1 MTIVAWLSATLAVS
15 QVATYQYDELGRL
28 IAERSGEDG
37 KLVAGRSYDVEGR
50 LVEVID
56 GKGHKTRLT
65 YDALGRVATST
76 DATGGVTR
84 LTYDAEDRTT
94 AVVDPR
100 GLSTTYR
107 YNGFGDLLELRS
119 PDTGTTTHAYNAGG
133 LRTRTVRNDA
143 SAIDYAYDALGR
155 VTTVT
160 GGSDQRAFAYDTC
173 GAGFLCEAT
182 TLQVGTVQASTRFTY
197 RTDGVVR
204 TRTDTA
210 QGAADTTTHH
220 FDALGRLAKLDYP
233 SGASLAY
240 AYDMGRLS
248 KLTATHR
255 GETQTVIEDIRYRP
269 FGGPESW
276 TYGNG
281 LERRYNVDDNGR
293 LYGVS
298 AVDQANGK
306 VAQSLTYGFEAA
318 DRINAITN
326 AAGEPGKQTFVYDPQ
341 GRLIQDVITSTGG
354 ARTTTHDA
362 NGNRTTHNWGG
373 AIEQHAIDPYSN
385 RLLAISGTTNAAR
398 HHTYAYDKRGNR
410 ISDTTSGV
418 TTQTQYDAFDRLRN
432 LSRPT
437 AVEVCESYGACKALP
452 PGSTQYTV
460 NALDQRVAKSS
471 VEGAKRFVYG
481 SPTQVLAEHG
491 PGGWTDYLWF
501 GGELVGLLTPSA
513 GSIVA
518 WYDDLPITVGHPGVK
533 FVHNDHL
540 GRPEAVTSGTQ
551 VQVWRAKNYAFDR
564 HVALDLIGGL
574 NIGFPGQY
582 YDAESD
588 LWSNGF
594 RDLDLKAGR
603 YLQSDP
609 LGLIAGINT
618 YAYVGG
624 NPIKYIDPSGL
635 GPVSFGV
642 CTAANV
648 LKQGYDWWQASQSP
662 PAIQNLKDEIS
673 KVGREL
679 KECPLEDND
688 RYLELQ
694 TKLDGLGQQLL
705 RETAEHARSNVGT
718 SWQQAQDAL
727 VWEAACLLALLPV
740 LP

>member
-1 MTIVAWLSATLAVS
+1 MTIVAGLAATLAVT

-28 IAERSGEDG
+28 IAERSGVEG

-50 LVEVID
+50 LVEVVD
-56 GKGHKTRLT
+56 GNGHKTRLT

-76 DATGGVTR
+76 DAMGGVTR
-84 LTYDAEDRTT
+84 LTYDAGDRTT

-107 YNGFGDLLELRS
+107 YNGLGDLLELRS
-119 PDTGTTTHAYNAGG
+119 PDTGTTTHAYSAGG
-133 LRTRTVRNDA
+133 LLTRTVRNDA

-155 VTTVT
+155 VVAVT
-160 GGSDQRAFAYDTC
+160 GGSDQRTFAYDTC

-182 TLQVGTVQASTRFTY
+182 TLNGGAVQASTRFTY
-197 RTDGVVR
+197 RADGVVR

-210 QGAADTTTHH
+210 QGVADTTKHH
-220 FDALGRLAKLDYP
+220 FDALGRVTKLEYP
-233 SGASLAY
+233 SGSSITY

-248 KLTATHR
+248 KLTATH
-255 GETQTVIEDIRYRP
+255 GGQTQTVIEDIRYRP

-281 LERRYNVDDNGR
+281 LKRRYNIDDNRR
-293 LYGVS
+293 LFGVS
-298 AVDQANGK
+298 AVDDANGK

-326 AAGEPGKQTFVYDPQ
+326 AAGEPGKQTFLYDAQ
-341 GRLIQDVITSTGG
+341 GRLTQDVIVGTGG
-354 ARTTTHDA
+354 ARTSTHDA
-362 NGNRTTHNWGG
+362 NGNRTSHTWGG
-373 AIEQHAIDPYSN
+373 AVAQHAIDPYSN
-385 RLLAISGTTNAAR
+385 RLLAIGGTANPAR
-398 HHTYAYDKRGNR
+398 HHTYVYDKRGNR
-410 ISDTTSGV
+410 ISDTTVGV
-418 TTQTQYDAFDRLRN
+418 TTQLQYDAFDRLRN
-432 LSRPT
+432 LTRPT
-437 AVEVCESYGACKALP
+437 DVEVCESYGACKALP
-452 PGSTQYTV
+452 AGSTQHTV
-460 NALDQRVAKSS
+460 NALDQRVAKSDAAGS
-471 VEGAKRFVYG
+471 KRFVYG
-481 SPTQVLAEHG
+481 NQTKLLAEHG

-533 FVHNDHL
+533 FVHSDHL
-540 GRPEAVTSGTQ
+540 GRPEVVTSGTQ
-551 VQVWRAKNYAFDR
+551 VQVWRAKNFAFDR

-609 LGLIAGINT
+609 LGLIAGINM

-642 CTAANV
+642 CTAANI
-648 LKQGYDWWQASQSP
+648 LKQGYDLWEASQSP
-662 PAIQNLKDEIS
+662 PAVQRLTEEIYE
-673 KVGREL
+673 VGRQL
-679 KECPLEDND
+679 KECPVEDND

-694 TKLDGLGQQLL
+694 SKLDGLGQQLL
-705 RETAEHARSNVGT
+705 TETSKHAGSNVGT
-718 SWQQAQDAL
+718 SWQQGMDAAI
-727 VWEAACLLALLPV
+727 WESACLLALLPV